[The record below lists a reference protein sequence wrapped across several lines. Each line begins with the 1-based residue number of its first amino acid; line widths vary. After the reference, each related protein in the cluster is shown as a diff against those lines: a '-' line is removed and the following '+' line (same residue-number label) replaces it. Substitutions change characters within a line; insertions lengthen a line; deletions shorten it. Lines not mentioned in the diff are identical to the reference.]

1 MKPEIT
7 LETNRFLLLS
17 ITPSYV
23 SSIFNTESQEYIQQH
38 FGYQEE
44 GFLKLKDMMLQGME
58 SYRISVYYFLIV
70 EKETNQ
76 TIGECGFHTWNKAH
90 HRAELFY
97 SLNDENKRGK
107 GFVSEVLPYVIQF
120 GFEQLKLHR
129 IEALVAPNN
138 TASVK
143 LLLKNNFQFEGTKR
157 QDYLV
162 NDTFED
168 SDCYSLIV
176 NQ

>member
-7 LETNRFLLLS
+7 IETNRFLLLAIS
-17 ITPSYV
+17 PNFIKKLFETQ
-23 SSIFNTESQEYIQQH
+23 TQAYIQQL
-38 FGYQEE
+38 FGVEE
-44 GFLKLKDMMLQGME
+44 NGFLLLKDRLQQGME
-58 SYRISVYYFLIV
+58 TYRISVFYFLIV
-70 EKETNQ
+70 DKLIHQ

-97 SLNDENKRGK
+97 SLNDEKQRGK
-107 GFVSEVLPYVIQF
+107 GYMSEVLPIIIQF
-120 GFEQLKLHR
+120 GFQHLNLHR
-129 IEALVAPNN
+129 IEALVAPKNS
-138 TASVK
+138 ASVK

-157 QDYLV
+157 QHYLLDGV
-162 NDTFED
+162 FED